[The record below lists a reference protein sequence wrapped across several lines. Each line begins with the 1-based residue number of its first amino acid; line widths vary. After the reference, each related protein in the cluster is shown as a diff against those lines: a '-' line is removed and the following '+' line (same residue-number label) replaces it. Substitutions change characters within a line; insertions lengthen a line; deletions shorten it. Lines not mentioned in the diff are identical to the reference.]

1 MWKFIMVRLWIKFL
15 ILAKI
20 TTEEK
25 RIHIIESWAK
35 TVNGWSWV
43 YNESGQK
50 PMQDEYVDALKGKT
64 DLNEKII

>member
-35 TVNGWSWV
+35 TVNGKA
-43 YNESGQK
+43 GQRNFCH
-50 PMQDEYVDALKGKT
+50 GG
-64 DLNEKII
+64 NEKAMRNYWLELGLQ